1 LDRCVDYDRTPSIPR
16 GLADDVAADHD
27 DQLSLTCIRCAAGCG
42 RIIAT
47 LTTSGLFERL
57 TTVLED
63 LTDGRLRD
71 LVEAAYDLIIRSE
84 ALPDPA
90 RRRRCAEQFMVEA
103 VQAYEA
109 TDAVSLLTIHC
120 SKGLKYHAHRHASSV
135 PG

>member
-1 LDRCVDYDRTPSIPR
+1 
-16 GLADDVAADHD
+16 
-27 DQLSLTCIRCAAGCG
+27 
-42 RIIAT
+42 
-47 LTTSGLFERL
+47 
-57 TTVLED
+57 

-90 RRRRCAEQFMVEA
+90 GRRGCAEQFMVEA

-109 TDAVSLLTIHC
+109 TDAVSLLTIHR